1 MMLYRNVL
9 NFLRGSVQVEIECA
23 CPERVLN
30 LCAVEEI
37 AFWDLQWLSP
47 IALRLRVTRRG
58 WRALREVCT
67 RADAQASRLRERGA
81 PQLLLRL
88 RTRYALLAALALFAL
103 LLFGGNLFIWSFEVT
118 GNETVPTETILR
130 ALEKCG
136 VAVGS
141 QGLKIHQEDVRN
153 RALLELP
160 DVAWLAVNVRGCVA
174 HVQVVERKRPPAVVQ
189 ESQVCNVVARREGLV
204 TRVQALDG
212 KAVTAPGSV
221 VTEGELL
228 ISGVADS
235 ETFKLPTAESFVG
248 LKNYVKGMTFGN
260 FAFYKVVF
268 YSFFITIASTALIL
282 LCTSMAAWYISR
294 VGSLVSKIVYYL
306 CVFSMV
312 VPFQMVMY
320 TLARTTDQLHL
331 NTPWTIPV
339 IYLGFGAGLAVFM
352 FTGFVKSLPLEIE
365 EAAAIDGCGPVG
377 TFFRVVLPMLKP
389 TMISVGVLEIMWVW
403 NDYLLENARM
413 MESTARS
420 YVDRMAN

>member
-47 IALRLRVTRRG
+47 IVLRLRVTRRG
-58 WRALREVCT
+58 WHALREVCT

-212 KAVTAPGSV
+212 KAVAAPGSV

-235 ETFKLPTAESFVG
+235 ERSGLRLLNCHSADAVMVGDRMDTDVISGLES
-248 LKNYVKGMTFGN
+248 GM
-260 FAFYKVVF
+260 
-268 YSFFITIASTALIL
+268 ST
-282 LCTSMAAWYISR
+282 
-294 VGSLVSKIVYYL
+294 VLVLSGV
-306 CVFSMV
+306 S
-312 VPFQMVMY
+312 
-320 TLARTTDQLHL
+320 TEETL
-331 NTPWTIPV
+331 NTYSYRP
-339 IYLGFGAGLAVFM
+339 
-352 FTGFVKSLPLEIE
+352 S
-365 EAAAIDGCGPVG
+365 
-377 TFFRVVLPMLKP
+377 VVLPG
-389 TMISVGVLEIMWVW
+389 VGDIVKL
-403 NDYLLENARM
+403 ARGQQ
-413 MESTARS
+413 
-420 YVDRMAN
+420 

>member
-58 WRALREVCT
+58 WHALREVCT

-212 KAVTAPGSV
+212 KAVAAPGSV

-235 ETFKLPTAESFVG
+235 ERSG
-248 LKNYVKGMTFGN
+248 LRLLHGMGE
-260 FAFYKVVF
+260 V
-268 YSFFITIASTALIL
+268 
-282 LCTSMAAWYISR
+282 W
-294 VGSLVSKIVYYL
+294 
-306 CVFSMV
+306 
-312 VPFQMVMY
+312 
-320 TLARTTDQLHL
+320 ARTWYDLSVSVPLKTTEKTGEGRKKLHL
-331 NTPWTIPV
+331 S
-339 IYLGFGAGLAVFM
+339 LDFGRRRIKFYGKGSITGVDCDKITYYKPFTLPGGLR
-352 FTGFVKSLPLEIE
+352 LPLTLVWERITAWE
-365 EAAAIDGCGPVG
+365 GAAAERTEQSARQEGEQQLLALLSARLPEGSTVTDTRFAAVRQGDRL
-377 TFFRVVLPMLKP
+377 TVVLKAEC
-389 TMISVGVLEIMWVW
+389 LEQIGQTVT
-403 NDYLLENARM
+403 LPETETTQR
-413 MESTARS
+413 
-420 YVDRMAN
+420 

>member
-47 IALRLRVTRRG
+47 IVLRLRVTRRG
-58 WRALREVCT
+58 WHALREVCT

-160 DVAWLAVNVRGCVA
+160 DVALVAVNVRGCVA
-174 HVQVVERKRPPAVVQ
+174 HVQVVERKRPPRWCRSRRSAT
-189 ESQVCNVVARREGLV
+189 SLRGARGL
-204 TRVQALDG
+204 
-212 KAVTAPGSV
+212 
-221 VTEGELL
+221 
-228 ISGVADS
+228 
-235 ETFKLPTAESFVG
+235 
-248 LKNYVKGMTFGN
+248 
-260 FAFYKVVF
+260 
-268 YSFFITIASTALIL
+268 
-282 LCTSMAAWYISR
+282 SR
-294 VGSLVSKIVYYL
+294 A
-306 CVFSMV
+306 C
-312 VPFQMVMY
+312 
-320 TLARTTDQLHL
+320 R
-331 NTPWTIPV
+331 
-339 IYLGFGAGLAVFM
+339 
-352 FTGFVKSLPLEIE
+352 
-365 EAAAIDGCGPVG
+365 
-377 TFFRVVLPMLKP
+377 R
-389 TMISVGVLEIMWVW
+389 
-403 NDYLLENARM
+403 
-413 MESTARS
+413 STARRS
-420 YVDRMAN
+420 PRRGAS

>member
-58 WRALREVCT
+58 WHALREVCT

-212 KAVTAPGSV
+212 KAVAAPGSV

-235 ETFKLPTAESFVG
+235 ERSG
-248 LKNYVKGMTFGN
+248 LRLLHGMGE
-260 FAFYKVVF
+260 V
-268 YSFFITIASTALIL
+268 
-282 LCTSMAAWYISR
+282 W
-294 VGSLVSKIVYYL
+294 
-306 CVFSMV
+306 
-312 VPFQMVMY
+312 
-320 TLARTTDQLHL
+320 ARTWYDLSVSVPLKTTEKTGEGRKKLHL
-331 NTPWTIPV
+331 S
-339 IYLGFGAGLAVFM
+339 LDFGRRRIKFYGKGSITGVDCDKITYYKPFTLPGGLR
-352 FTGFVKSLPLEIE
+352 LPLTLVWERITAWE
-365 EAAAIDGCGPVG
+365 GAAAERTEQSARQEGEQQLLALLSARLPEGSTVTG
-377 TFFRVVLPMLKP
+377 TRFAAVRQGDRLTVVLKAEC
-389 TMISVGVLEIMWVW
+389 LEQIGQTVT
-403 NDYLLENARM
+403 LPETETTQR
-413 MESTARS
+413 
-420 YVDRMAN
+420 

>member
-47 IALRLRVTRRG
+47 IALRLRVTRRD

-212 KAVTAPGSV
+212 KAVAAPG
-221 VTEGELL
+221 
-228 ISGVADS
+228 
-235 ETFKLPTAESFVG
+235 
-248 LKNYVKGMTFGN
+248 
-260 FAFYKVVF
+260 
-268 YSFFITIASTALIL
+268 AS
-282 LCTSMAAWYISR
+282 
-294 VGSLVSKIVYYL
+294 
-306 CVFSMV
+306 
-312 VPFQMVMY
+312 
-320 TLARTTDQLHL
+320 
-331 NTPWTIPV
+331 
-339 IYLGFGAGLAVFM
+339 
-352 FTGFVKSLPLEIE
+352 
-365 EAAAIDGCGPVG
+365 
-377 TFFRVVLPMLKP
+377 
-389 TMISVGVLEIMWVW
+389 
-403 NDYLLENARM
+403 
-413 MESTARS
+413 
-420 YVDRMAN
+420 

>member
-212 KAVTAPGSV
+212 KAVAAPGSV

-235 ETFKLPTAESFVG
+235 ERSG
-248 LKNYVKGMTFGN
+248 LRLLHGMGE
-260 FAFYKVVF
+260 V
-268 YSFFITIASTALIL
+268 
-282 LCTSMAAWYISR
+282 W
-294 VGSLVSKIVYYL
+294 
-306 CVFSMV
+306 
-312 VPFQMVMY
+312 
-320 TLARTTDQLHL
+320 ARTWYDLSVSVPLKTTEKTGEGRKKLHL
-331 NTPWTIPV
+331 S
-339 IYLGFGAGLAVFM
+339 LDFGRRRIKFYGKGSITGVDCDKITYYKPFTLPGGLR
-352 FTGFVKSLPLEIE
+352 LPLTLVWERITAWE
-365 EAAAIDGCGPVG
+365 GAAAERTEQSARQEGEQQLLALLSARLPEGSTVTDTRFAAVRQGDRL
-377 TFFRVVLPMLKP
+377 TVVLKAEC
-389 TMISVGVLEIMWVW
+389 LEQIGQTVT
-403 NDYLLENARM
+403 LPETETTQR
-413 MESTARS
+413 
-420 YVDRMAN
+420 

>member
-58 WRALREVCT
+58 WHALREVCT

-212 KAVTAPGSV
+212 KAVAAPGSV

-228 ISGVADS
+228 VTGVY
-235 ETFKLPTAESFVG
+235 ESREG
-248 LKNYVKGMTFGN
+248 NTYMTH
-260 FAFYKVVF
+260 
-268 YSFFITIASTALIL
+268 
-282 LCTSMAAWYISR
+282 
-294 VGSLVSKIVYYL
+294 SLGTVE
-306 CVFSMV
+306 
-312 VPFQMVMY
+312 
-320 TLARTTDQLHL
+320 ARTWYELS
-331 NTPWTIPV
+331 V
-339 IYLGFGAGLAVFM
+339 SV
-352 FTGFVKSLPLEIE
+352 PLEITEKSGGRREKTALSVDFGKKRIKLWGRGSISGASCDKITYYHPLSLPGGLRLPITMVRESVTYYDGQSVRRSREQAQKEGETLLLQQLKAQLGRDGSVTETRFSAAEEGDYLTVTLQAECLEQIGVPVQVQQTE
-365 EAAAIDGCGPVG
+365 EA
-377 TFFRVVLPMLKP
+377 
-389 TMISVGVLEIMWVW
+389 
-403 NDYLLENARM
+403 N
-413 MESTARS
+413 
-420 YVDRMAN
+420 

>member
-1 MMLYRNVL
+1 MALAD
-9 NFLRGSVQVEIECA
+9 CA
-23 CPERVLN
+23 APARD
-30 LCAVEEI
+30 A
-37 AFWDLQWLSP
+37 P
-47 IALRLRVTRRG
+47 G

-189 ESQVCNVVARREGLV
+189 ESQVCNVAARRGACHARAGARRQGGRRAGE
-204 TRVQALDG
+204 RRDG
-212 KAVTAPGSV
+212 
-221 VTEGELL
+221 GELL

-235 ETFKLPTAESFVG
+235 RRSAACPAARDGRGLGADVVRPLRLRTAENDGKDREGAEKAAPFAG
-248 LKNYVKGMTFGN
+248 FRAQADKILRKG
-260 FAFYKVVF
+260 
-268 YSFFITIASTALIL
+268 
-282 LCTSMAAWYISR
+282 
-294 VGSLVSKIVYYL
+294 
-306 CVFSMV
+306 
-312 VPFQMVMY
+312 
-320 TLARTTDQLHL
+320 
-331 NTPWTIPV
+331 
-339 IYLGFGAGLAVFM
+339 
-352 FTGFVKSLPLEIE
+352 
-365 EAAAIDGCGPVG
+365 
-377 TFFRVVLPMLKP
+377 
-389 TMISVGVLEIMWVW
+389 
-403 NDYLLENARM
+403 
-413 MESTARS
+413 
-420 YVDRMAN
+420 

>member
-47 IALRLRVTRRG
+47 IVLRLRVTRRG
-58 WRALREVCT
+58 WHALREVCT

-212 KAVTAPGSV
+212 KAVAAPGSV

-235 ETFKLPTAESFVG
+235 ERSG
-248 LKNYVKGMTFGN
+248 LRLLHGMGE
-260 FAFYKVVF
+260 V
-268 YSFFITIASTALIL
+268 
-282 LCTSMAAWYISR
+282 W
-294 VGSLVSKIVYYL
+294 
-306 CVFSMV
+306 
-312 VPFQMVMY
+312 
-320 TLARTTDQLHL
+320 ARTWYDLSVSVPLKTTEKTGEGRKKLHL
-331 NTPWTIPV
+331 S
-339 IYLGFGAGLAVFM
+339 LDFGRRRIKFYGKGSITGVDCDKITYYKPFTLPGGLR
-352 FTGFVKSLPLEIE
+352 LPLTLVWERITAWE
-365 EAAAIDGCGPVG
+365 GAAAERTEQSARQEGEQQLLALLSARLPEGSTVTDTRFAAVRQGDRL
-377 TFFRVVLPMLKP
+377 TVVLKAEC
-389 TMISVGVLEIMWVW
+389 LEQIGQTVT
-403 NDYLLENARM
+403 LPETETTQR
-413 MESTARS
+413 
-420 YVDRMAN
+420 

>member
-212 KAVTAPGSV
+212 KAVAAPGSV

-235 ETFKLPTAESFVG
+235 ERSGLRLLHGMGEVWARTWYDLTVRVPLTYEKKVYTGKEKRSHTLIWGENRLKIGAKGSSICNVDCDKIKNQTQWTLFGLFALPVTWETETLLPYELEATPRSRADAETQGKDVLETYLAALLGETGSVTQRRF
-248 LKNYVKGMTFGN
+248 
-260 FAFYKVVF
+260 
-268 YSFFITIASTALIL
+268 STAVEGD
-282 LCTSMAAWYISR
+282 T
-294 VGSLVSKIVYYL
+294 LVVTLSAECEEQIGKE
-306 CVFSMV
+306 
-312 VPFQMVMY
+312 VP
-320 TLARTTDQLHL
+320 
-331 NTPWTIPV
+331 I
-339 IYLGFGAGLAVFM
+339 AVSE
-352 FTGFVKSLPLEIE
+352 G
-365 EAAAIDGCGPVG
+365 
-377 TFFRVVLPMLKP
+377 
-389 TMISVGVLEIMWVW
+389 
-403 NDYLLENARM
+403 
-413 MESTARS
+413 
-420 YVDRMAN
+420 

>member
-58 WRALREVCT
+58 WHALREVCT

-235 ETFKLPTAESFVG
+235 ERSG
-248 LKNYVKGMTFGN
+248 LRLLHGMGE
-260 FAFYKVVF
+260 V
-268 YSFFITIASTALIL
+268 
-282 LCTSMAAWYISR
+282 W
-294 VGSLVSKIVYYL
+294 
-306 CVFSMV
+306 
-312 VPFQMVMY
+312 
-320 TLARTTDQLHL
+320 ARTWYDLSVSVPLKTTEKTGEGRKKLHL
-331 NTPWTIPV
+331 S
-339 IYLGFGAGLAVFM
+339 LDFGRRRIKFYGKGSITGVDCDKITSYKPFTLPGGLR
-352 FTGFVKSLPLEIE
+352 LPLTLVRERITAWE
-365 EAAAIDGCGPVG
+365 GAAAERTEQSARQEGEQQLLALLSARLPEGSTVTDTRFAAVRQGNRL
-377 TFFRVVLPMLKP
+377 TVVLKAEC
-389 TMISVGVLEIMWVW
+389 LEQIGQTVT
-403 NDYLLENARM
+403 LPETETTQR
-413 MESTARS
+413 
-420 YVDRMAN
+420 

>member
-58 WRALREVCT
+58 WHALREVCT

-212 KAVTAPGSV
+212 KAVAAPGSV

-235 ETFKLPTAESFVG
+235 ERSG
-248 LKNYVKGMTFGN
+248 LRLLHGMGE
-260 FAFYKVVF
+260 V
-268 YSFFITIASTALIL
+268 
-282 LCTSMAAWYISR
+282 W
-294 VGSLVSKIVYYL
+294 
-306 CVFSMV
+306 
-312 VPFQMVMY
+312 
-320 TLARTTDQLHL
+320 ARTWYDLSVSVPLKTTEKTGEGRKKLHL
-331 NTPWTIPV
+331 S
-339 IYLGFGAGLAVFM
+339 LDFGRRRIKFYGKGSITGVDCDKITYYKPFTLPGGLR
-352 FTGFVKSLPLEIE
+352 LPLTLVRERITAWE
-365 EAAAIDGCGPVG
+365 GAAAERTEQSARQEGEQQLLALLSARLPEGSTVTDTRFAAVRQGNRL
-377 TFFRVVLPMLKP
+377 TVVLKAEC
-389 TMISVGVLEIMWVW
+389 LEQIGQTVT
-403 NDYLLENARM
+403 LPETETTQR
-413 MESTARS
+413 
-420 YVDRMAN
+420 

>member
-212 KAVTAPGSV
+212 KAVAAPGSV

-235 ETFKLPTAESFVG
+235 ERSG
-248 LKNYVKGMTFGN
+248 LRLLHGMGE
-260 FAFYKVVF
+260 V
-268 YSFFITIASTALIL
+268 
-282 LCTSMAAWYISR
+282 W
-294 VGSLVSKIVYYL
+294 
-306 CVFSMV
+306 
-312 VPFQMVMY
+312 
-320 TLARTTDQLHL
+320 ARTWYDLSVSVPLKTTEKTGEGRKKLHL
-331 NTPWTIPV
+331 S
-339 IYLGFGAGLAVFM
+339 LDFGRRRIKFYGKGSITGVDCDKITYYKPFTLPGGLR
-352 FTGFVKSLPLEIE
+352 LPLTLVQERITAWE
-365 EAAAIDGCGPVG
+365 GAAAERTEQSARQEGEQQLLALLSARLPEGSTVTDTRFAAVRQGDRL
-377 TFFRVVLPMLKP
+377 TVVLKAEC
-389 TMISVGVLEIMWVW
+389 LEQIGQTVT
-403 NDYLLENARM
+403 LPETETTQR
-413 MESTARS
+413 
-420 YVDRMAN
+420 

>member
-88 RTRYALLAALALFAL
+88 RTRYALLAALALFVFLGAVMSGYL
-103 LLFGGNLFIWSFEVT
+103 NSDATPRQKYQISVIVY
-118 GNETVPTETILR
+118 ETVPTETILR

-212 KAVTAPGSV
+212 KAVAAPGSV

-235 ETFKLPTAESFVG
+235 ERSG
-248 LKNYVKGMTFGN
+248 LRLLHGMGE
-260 FAFYKVVF
+260 V
-268 YSFFITIASTALIL
+268 
-282 LCTSMAAWYISR
+282 W
-294 VGSLVSKIVYYL
+294 
-306 CVFSMV
+306 
-312 VPFQMVMY
+312 
-320 TLARTTDQLHL
+320 ARTWYDLSVSVPLKTTEKTGEGRKKLHL
-331 NTPWTIPV
+331 S
-339 IYLGFGAGLAVFM
+339 LDFGRRRIKFYGKGSITGVDCDKITYYKPFTLPGGLR
-352 FTGFVKSLPLEIE
+352 LPLTLVRERITAWE
-365 EAAAIDGCGPVG
+365 GSAAERTEQSARQEGEQQLLALLSARLPEGSTVTDTRFAAVRQGDRL
-377 TFFRVVLPMLKP
+377 TVVLKAEC
-389 TMISVGVLEIMWVW
+389 LEQIGQTVT
-403 NDYLLENARM
+403 LPETETTQR
-413 MESTARS
+413 
-420 YVDRMAN
+420 

>member
-141 QGLKIHQEDVRN
+141 QGLKIHQ
-153 RALLELP
+153 
-160 DVAWLAVNVRGCVA
+160 
-174 HVQVVERKRPPAVVQ
+174 
-189 ESQVCNVVARREGLV
+189 
-204 TRVQALDG
+204 
-212 KAVTAPGSV
+212 
-221 VTEGELL
+221 
-228 ISGVADS
+228 
-235 ETFKLPTAESFVG
+235 
-248 LKNYVKGMTFGN
+248 
-260 FAFYKVVF
+260 
-268 YSFFITIASTALIL
+268 
-282 LCTSMAAWYISR
+282 
-294 VGSLVSKIVYYL
+294 
-306 CVFSMV
+306 
-312 VPFQMVMY
+312 
-320 TLARTTDQLHL
+320 
-331 NTPWTIPV
+331 
-339 IYLGFGAGLAVFM
+339 
-352 FTGFVKSLPLEIE
+352 
-365 EAAAIDGCGPVG
+365 
-377 TFFRVVLPMLKP
+377 
-389 TMISVGVLEIMWVW
+389 
-403 NDYLLENARM
+403 
-413 MESTARS
+413 
-420 YVDRMAN
+420 

>member
-58 WRALREVCT
+58 WHALREVCT

-212 KAVTAPGSV
+212 KAVAAPGSV

-235 ETFKLPTAESFVG
+235 ERSGLRLLHGMGEVWARTWYDLSVSVPLKTTEKTGEGRKKLHLSLDFGRRRIKFYGKGSITGAKCDKITDYKPLTLPGGLRLPVTLVVERTCVYDTRPAERSAEQARQEG
-248 LKNYVKGMTFGN
+248 EEN
-260 FAFYKVVF
+260 
-268 YSFFITIASTALIL
+268 L
-282 LCTSMAAWYISR
+282 LAQLQSLLPEGSR
-294 VGSLVSKIVYYL
+294 VDETH
-306 CVFSMV
+306 F
-312 VPFQMVMY
+312 
-320 TLARTTDQLHL
+320 
-331 NTPWTIPV
+331 
-339 IYLGFGAGLAVFM
+339 
-352 FTGFVKSLPLEIE
+352 
-365 EAAAIDGCGPVG
+365 AAARQGDTLLVTLRAVCTEQIGRP
-377 TFFRVVLPMLKP
+377 VVL
-389 TMISVGVLEIMWVW
+389 
-403 NDYLLENARM
+403 ENPAG
-413 MESTARS
+413 
-420 YVDRMAN
+420 

>member
-58 WRALREVCT
+58 WHALREVCT

-212 KAVTAPGSV
+212 KAVAAPGSV

-235 ETFKLPTAESFVG
+235 ERSG
-248 LKNYVKGMTFGN
+248 LRLLHGMGE
-260 FAFYKVVF
+260 V
-268 YSFFITIASTALIL
+268 
-282 LCTSMAAWYISR
+282 W
-294 VGSLVSKIVYYL
+294 
-306 CVFSMV
+306 
-312 VPFQMVMY
+312 
-320 TLARTTDQLHL
+320 ARTWYALSVSVPLKTTEKTGEGRKKLHL
-331 NTPWTIPV
+331 S
-339 IYLGFGAGLAVFM
+339 LDFGRRRIKFYGKGSI
-352 FTGFVKSLPLEIE
+352 TGAKC
-365 EAAAIDGCGPVG
+365 D
-377 TFFRVVLPMLKP
+377 
-389 TMISVGVLEIMWVW
+389 
-403 NDYLLENARM
+403 
-413 MESTARS
+413 
-420 YVDRMAN
+420 

>member
-58 WRALREVCT
+58 WHALREVCT

-141 QGLKIHQEDVRN
+141 QGLKIRSGG
-153 RALLELP
+153 RAQPRAAGAAGRGVARGQRPRLRRACAGGGAQAPARGGAGVAGLQRRCAARGACHARAGARRQGGHRAGERRDGGGAAASPASRTPSAAACACCTGMGEVWARTWYDLSVSVPLKTTEKTGEGRKKLHLSLDFGRRRIKFYGKGSITGANCDKITDYKPLTLP
-160 DVAWLAVNVRGCVA
+160 GGLRLPVTL
-174 HVQVVERKRPPAVVQ
+174 VVER
-189 ESQVCNVVARREGLV
+189 
-204 TRVQALDG
+204 T
-212 KAVTAPGSV
+212 
-221 VTEGELL
+221 
-228 ISGVADS
+228 
-235 ETFKLPTAESFVG
+235 
-248 LKNYVKGMTFGN
+248 
-260 FAFYKVVF
+260 
-268 YSFFITIASTALIL
+268 
-282 LCTSMAAWYISR
+282 
-294 VGSLVSKIVYYL
+294 
-306 CVFSMV
+306 CV
-312 VPFQMVMY
+312 P
-320 TLARTTDQLHL
+320 
-331 NTPWTIPV
+331 
-339 IYLGFGAGLAVFM
+339 
-352 FTGFVKSLPLEIE
+352 
-365 EAAAIDGCGPVG
+365 
-377 TFFRVVLPMLKP
+377 
-389 TMISVGVLEIMWVW
+389 
-403 NDYLLENARM
+403 
-413 MESTARS
+413 
-420 YVDRMAN
+420 

>member
-58 WRALREVCT
+58 WHALREVCT

-212 KAVTAPGSV
+212 KAVAAPGSV

-235 ETFKLPTAESFVG
+235 ERSG
-248 LKNYVKGMTFGN
+248 LRLLHGMGE
-260 FAFYKVVF
+260 V
-268 YSFFITIASTALIL
+268 
-282 LCTSMAAWYISR
+282 W
-294 VGSLVSKIVYYL
+294 
-306 CVFSMV
+306 
-312 VPFQMVMY
+312 
-320 TLARTTDQLHL
+320 ARTWYDLSVSVPLKTTEKTGEGRKKLHL
-331 NTPWTIPV
+331 S
-339 IYLGFGAGLAVFM
+339 LDFGRRRIKFYGKGSITGVDCDKITYYKPFTLPGGLR
-352 FTGFVKSLPLEIE
+352 LPLTLVRERITAWE
-365 EAAAIDGCGPVG
+365 GAAAERTEQSARQEGEQQLLALLSARLPEGSTVTDTRFAAVRQGDRL
-377 TFFRVVLPMLKP
+377 TVVLKAEC
-389 TMISVGVLEIMWVW
+389 LEQIGQTVT
-403 NDYLLENARM
+403 LPETETTQR
-413 MESTARS
+413 
-420 YVDRMAN
+420 